1 MELNLSQITPTLSVG
16 QEFKNYNDLCS
27 VLQLKPTNGKSK
39 RLQMQ
44 EIERFMS
51 LERQGYKFII
61 KEIYPTPMPK
71 KVKNNKRNSK
81 YKDLIEYLLVQQ
93 FYALTRDGK
102 NENVEIIC
110 WLNTLTYN
118 LSMRNEN
125 FTRSFVRNPPLMEW
139 LKDNDIE
146 PAMCESFYNAT
157 RQILKSY
164 VETALRSLER
174 NYELGLKKE
183 FLLIK
188 NNNSRF
194 LTEEE
199 SNWYR
204 ETMKE
209 VIDSFNASSQEHFGK
224 PRTDQKEY
232 FTLRDII
239 LHKKIK
245 EFYDIMDE
253 KVIDKFGSD
262 CRIYE
267 AYRIS
272 TTPKLIEYAKE
283 RVGSYEELFVG
294 SVTLNG
300 LICDGMKKSK
310 FLSSQSKLTPE
321 QRKALIDWMIA
332 IDANDYEKHIDAL
345 LNGEGLR
352 DALVIEEITKYFLW
366 KEDQQS

>member
-1 MELNLSQITPTLSVG
+1 MELSLDKITPTLSVE
-16 QEFKNYNDLCS
+16 QESKNYNDLCS
-27 VLQLKPTNGKSK
+27 VLQLKPTTGKSK
-39 RLQMQ
+39 QLQMQ

-51 LERQGYKFII
+51 LEKQGHKFII
-61 KEIYPTPMPK
+61 KEIYPTPKPK
-71 KVKNNKRNSK
+71 TVKANKRNVK

-93 FYALTRDGK
+93 FYALTHDGE
-102 NENVEIIC
+102 NENVEIVC

-125 FTRSFVRNPPLMEW
+125 LAQAFVRNPSLKNW
-139 LKDNDIE
+139 LEDNDIE
-146 PAMCESFYNAT
+146 PAMYESFYHAT
-157 RQILKSY
+157 RHMLKSY
-164 VETALRSLER
+164 IETALRSLER
-174 NYELGLKKE
+174 NYELGFKKE

-188 NNNSRF
+188 PKYSRF
-194 LTEEE
+194 LSEEE

-209 VIDSFNASSQEHFGK
+209 VIDSFNASSQEHFGR
-224 PRTDQKEY
+224 PRTDKKEY
-232 FTLRDII
+232 FTLRDVI

-253 KVIDKFGSD
+253 KVIDKFGND

-283 RVGSYEELFVG
+283 RVGSYEELLVG

-300 LICDGMKKSK
+300 LICDGMKESK

-321 QRKALIDWMIA
+321 QRKALIDWTIA
-332 IDANDYEKHIDAL
+332 IGANDYEKHIDAL
-345 LNGEGLR
+345 LNGDGFR
-352 DALVIEEITKYFLW
+352 DALVIEGITRYILW
-366 KEDQQS
+366 EEDQQS

>member
-1 MELNLSQITPTLSVG
+1 MKSPLNKITPTLSVG

-27 VLQLKPTNGKSK
+27 VLHLKPTTGKSK
-39 RLQMQ
+39 QLQMQ

-61 KEIYPTPMPK
+61 KEIYPTPIPK
-71 KVKNNKRNSK
+71 KVKDNKRNVK

-174 NYELGLKKE
+174 NYELGFKKE

-188 NNNSRF
+188 PNYSRF
-194 LTEEE
+194 LSEEE

-204 ETMKE
+204 ETAKKA
-209 VIDSFNASSQEHFGK
+209 IDSFNEKPMESFGK
-224 PRTDQKEY
+224 PHTVKKEY
-232 FTLRDII
+232 FTLKDVI
-239 LHKKIK
+239 LHKKIQD
-245 EFYDIMDE
+245 FYGIMDKE
-253 KVIDKFGSD
+253 VTEKFGHDS
-262 CRIYE
+262 RIYE

-283 RVGSYEELFVG
+283 RVGNYEELLVNAA
-294 SVTLNG
+294 TLNG

-352 DALVIEEITKYFLW
+352 DAFVIEEITKYFLW